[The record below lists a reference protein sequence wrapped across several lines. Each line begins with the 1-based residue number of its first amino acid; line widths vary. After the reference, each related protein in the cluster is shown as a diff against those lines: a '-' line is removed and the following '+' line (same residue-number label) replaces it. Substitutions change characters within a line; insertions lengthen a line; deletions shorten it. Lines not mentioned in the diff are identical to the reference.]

1 MTINMIDDSVV
12 SMAQLKELVK
22 LGNSATF
29 IRNNQTEAYRWINL
43 TLGKFRYFRES
54 KKNRGIIKQYIRSM
68 TGYSDPQVDR
78 LIRNGR
84 NGDKSVISRICVL

>member
-29 IRNNQTEAYRWINL
+29 IR
-43 TLGKFRYFRES
+43 G
-54 KKNRGIIKQYIRSM
+54 
-68 TGYSDPQVDR
+68 
-78 LIRNGR
+78 
-84 NGDKSVISRICVL
+84 NGDKKWEMEM